1 MQKSNEIK
9 KFPIIENILILG
21 LKTEDLNSIQSLNIN
36 NIEENLSKYKS
47 TILSN
52 YSIYNKSSQ
61 NQNEEFYKNI
71 CDYSFPEGVIIPKEN
86 TNYNKKQYIT
96 FSVKDSNEHLKHV
109 TCAYIQYGL
118 KIDDGNVITINS
130 GIALVSFLDI
140 YECHKEILSHII
152 NIIINY
158 FNINAHHIGK
168 IRQNFCG
175 IKTFEE
181 YRLLPFYFSFF
192 LNLTLD
198 DSYNLEKIKNICLL
212 NIPNNYFQSIFC
224 KISLNPKNKN
234 SILSLKEYDTSILL
248 DKFHIEDIV
257 KLYYALLLDK
267 SIIFLF
273 NDYTEINIIINSL
286 LSLTFPLDK
295 HKIYN
300 IKYIY
305 NKSELQSKKLLKK
318 DQLNTIYLIYY
329 TEDDDLSFLPEEG
342 KTPSFISSKNT
353 NLNSN
358 NDNTNNMSE
367 NSLYNSCLNFYYY
380 KDAFVYSLKE
390 KKFVNCPFD
399 SEKYNKTVLIEEEI
413 NDEIKSQ
420 LYFTMGEKLVINS
433 DMNFEETDLGLI
445 FDNSTC
451 NKINT
456 FLYLNLKI
464 KSIFFRCFLMII
476 NGINSMINFNYK
488 FNKDNFSITEFFD
501 VKNKFLRENRLKYY
515 LIRNKNF
522 HKFLVNYI
530 KKYNNNE
537 KYMFIYKTLNE
548 IKDKNFVE
556 MNKYFENVFKEQ
568 IKNGI
573 INYYN
578 FDYINLERYLKDFLN
593 TFEKN
598 KDNIKSIDDCL
609 LNVSKNYTF
618 FQLLNID
625 QKKIE
630 NINIFFNNRSHK
642 DYLET
647 NISHLNKFQLYK
659 IYNSFN
665 LENKRGINKLKLPS
679 PKIYNAQNIQ
689 SHNNIIINKNDK
701 KIQNK
706 QNKISSISN
715 IDNIFGQILKGEA
728 ITNKKKESINNE
740 QKIEI
745 NSDLKKLKFKK
756 VNKEVS
762 PFPKGKT
769 NIEEDRN
776 ASYYNCFNLPFA
788 KNSNQI
794 NKRKNLQLS
803 NGKDIKKSTQS
814 FREKNTFAKSKS
826 KNIKNNVLIEIE
838 TQIENFRD
846 RSRKRKNTYNLE
858 ESNRTL
864 KKFGLNKN
872 INKSNIH
879 NFNNNNRIRKDKI
892 KKIKYGPNS
901 SSKKYENNSGH
912 LPKLAGDMDDDI
924 ISDED

>member
-9 KFPIIENILILG
+9 KFPIIDNILILG
-21 LKTEDLNSIQSLNIN
+21 LKTEDLNSIQSSNIN

-52 YSIYNKSSQ
+52 YSIYNKTSQ

-71 CDYSFPEGVIIPKEN
+71 CEYSFPEGVIIPKEN
-86 TNYNKKQYIT
+86 TNFNKKQYIT
-96 FSVKDSNEHLKHV
+96 FCIKDSNDHLKHI
-109 TCAYIQYGL
+109 TCAYIQFGL

-140 YECHKEILSHII
+140 YECHKEILSHIV

-158 FNINAHHIGK
+158 FNINTNHIGK
-168 IRQNFCG
+168 IRQIFFGN
-175 IKTFEE
+175 KTFEE

-198 DSYNLEKIKNICLL
+198 DSYNLDKIKNICLL
-212 NIPNNYFQSIFC
+212 NISNNYFQNIFC

-248 DKFHIEDIV
+248 DKFYIEDII

-273 NDYTEINIIINSL
+273 NDFTEINIIINSL
-286 LSLTFPLDK
+286 LSITFPLDK
-295 HKIYN
+295 LKTYN

-318 DQLNTIYLIYY
+318 DQLNIIYLIYY
-329 TEDDDLSFLPEEG
+329 TDDDDLSFLPEEG

-353 NLNSN
+353 NPNSN
-358 NDNTNNMSE
+358 NDNSNNITE
-367 NSLYNSCLNFYYY
+367 NSLYNSCLNFYYH
-380 KDAFVYSLKE
+380 KDTFVYSLKE
-390 KKFVNCPFD
+390 KQFVNCPFD
-399 SEKYNKTVLIEEEI
+399 SEKHNKTVLIDEEI

-488 FNKDNFSITEFFD
+488 FKKDNFSITEFFD
-501 VKNKFLRENRLKYY
+501 VKNKFIRENRLKYY

-530 KKYNNNE
+530 KKYKTND

-556 MNKYFENVFKEQ
+556 MNKYFENIFKEQ

-578 FDYINLERYLKDFLN
+578 FEYINLEKYFKDFLIL
-593 TFEKN
+593 FEKN
-598 KDNIKSIDDCL
+598 NDNKNIIDDYL
-609 LNVSKNYTF
+609 LNQSKNYTL

-630 NINIFFNNRSHK
+630 NINSFFNNRSYK

-665 LENKRGINKLKLPS
+665 LESKRGINKLKLPS
-679 PKIYNAQNIQ
+679 PKIYNAPNIQ
-689 SHNNIIINKNDK
+689 SYNNIIINKNNK
-701 KIQNK
+701 KGQNK

-715 IDNIFGQILKGEA
+715 IDNIFGKILKAEA
-728 ITNKKKESINNE
+728 ITNKKKELNNNE

-745 NSDLKKLKFKK
+745 NLDSKKLKFKK

-762 PFPKGKT
+762 PFSKGKT
-769 NIEEDRN
+769 NNEVGRN
-776 ASYYNCFNLPFA
+776 ASYYNCFNLPFS

-803 NGKDIKKSTQS
+803 NGKEIKKFTQS
-814 FREKNTFAKSKS
+814 FREKNTFSKS
-826 KNIKNNVLIEIE
+826 KNKIMKNNVLIEIGA
-838 TQIENFRD
+838 QIENFRD

-872 INKSNIH
+872 L
-879 NFNNNNRIRKDKI
+879 NNNINSVINSRIRKNKI

-901 SSKKYENNSGH
+901 SSKKYEHNFGH